1 MIVYDIRREKR
12 KKYLFIIP
20 LLLFVIDYLLIY
32 FHLIDTV
39 DEAVYQFTQLMRCDI
54 MTSFF
59 KICSS
64 LGSTYFYV
72 GILVFLLFFNRKTL
86 YTAGHL
92 LIGQG
97 LNRLIKTLVR
107 RPRPPQKLHLVVEKN
122 YSFPSGHSMSAMIG
136 YGLFI
141 IQLKHSDLKLKNI
154 LMIICGIMI
163 FLIGLSRIYLG
174 VHYFSD
180 VLGGYLIGL
189 SYLLFVY
196 YNTSLY
202 A

>member
-12 KKYLFIIP
+12 NKYLFIIP

-32 FHLIDTV
+32 FHLMDAV
-39 DEAVYQFTQLMRCDI
+39 DETVYQFTQLMRCDSL
-54 MTSFF
+54 TNFF
-59 KICSS
+59 KICSF

-72 GILVFLLFFNRKTL
+72 GILVFLVFFNRKIL
-86 YTAGHL
+86 FTAGHL

-97 LNRLIKTLVR
+97 LNRLIKIIVR

-141 IQLKHSDLKLKNI
+141 IQLKHSNLKLKNI
-154 LMIICGIMI
+154 LMIICGMMI
-163 FLIGLSRIYLG
+163 FFIGLSRIYLG

-180 VLGGYLIGL
+180 VLGGYFIGL